1 MYYLALVAPDEIDRQ
16 IMIWKTRM
24 KDLYQSVVALRS
36 PAHITLIPPF
46 WMGEEL
52 ENELVSAIVLYSKN
66 RESSEINMNGF
77 SCFKPSTIFV
87 NVIQHDWLI
96 NIKTDLEEVL
106 IAQKRFPLIKDNRRF
121 HPHITI
127 ASRDLHKKQFEE
139 AFPYFENKKYSAKWK
154 PEGISILRH
163 NKKNWDVI
171 FTSQFISN

>member
-16 IMIWKTRM
+16 LMIWKNRM
-24 KDLYQSVVALRS
+24 KDIYQSVIALRS

-46 WMGEEL
+46 WMDAGLEEEMKL
-52 ENELVSAIVLYSKN
+52 AIDSFSKIQQAA
-66 RESSEINMNGF
+66 EIKLDGF

-106 IAQKRFPLIKDNRRF
+106 ITQKLFPLKKDSRTF

-154 PEGISILRH
+154 PEGISLLRH

-171 FTSQFISN
+171 YTSQFISN